1 MLPGPA
7 IKRERIVD
15 VPRRV
20 FITSADKSRLLTFIS
35 REREFGGGNTEN
47 LIALECEIKLATLTS
62 AKDIP
67 KDVVTM
73 HSRVGLKD
81 LDTGEDVYYTLVYP
95 VEADLSEGMISVL
108 APVGTAILGYRV
120 GDIVEWVVPGGMAR
134 YRIEKVLFQP
144 ESDGKLFL

>member
-1 MLPGPA
+1 M
-7 IKRERIVD
+7 
-15 VPRRV
+15 PRRV
-20 FITSADKSRLLTFIS
+20 YITNADQSRLLTFIS

-47 LIALECEIKLATLTS
+47 LTDLECEIKRATITS

-73 HSRVGLKD
+73 HSRVWLQD
-81 LDTGEDVYYTLVYP
+81 LDSGEDVFYTLVYP
-95 VEADLSEGMISVL
+95 AEADLAEGMISVL

-120 GDIVEWVVPGGMAR
+120 GDIVEWIVPGGTAR

-144 ESDGKLFL
+144 EADGKLFL